1 MRAFILFCSIVWI
14 LTVIAWTASEL
25 LGVFA

>member
-1 MRAFILFCSIVWI
+1 MRAFILFCSVVWI
-14 LTVIAWTASEL
+14 AVVIAWTAGEL